1 MTQPILLLDCDTGID
16 DALALIYL
24 AALHRQGRIRLA
36 GITTTAGNTHART
49 AAANTRF
56 ILQRAG
62 VATAAASRFDANQ
75 VPLAPGCEGPR
86 KVELVTT
93 PETHGPKGLG
103 YVDAGEVELSDGSW
117 REIWRRALAQ
127 DAHLI
132 VTGPA
137 TNAAA
142 WLEENP
148 APERITVMGGAFD
161 YPGNTTETAEWNS
174 WVDPHAAAEL
184 YTAYAQAGGVV
195 QACGLDVTSDLVM
208 TPHRLAESIEILGTH
223 PLGEILEP
231 MLRFY
236 FEFHQSVDE
245 GYQAKVHDLLAVM
258 VAIGA
263 VDFGARKALVTVD
276 TEGPR
281 RGTTNAD
288 FTCQAQPNTSVVTT
302 VDLEQCWQQWYSALE
317 WLAAN

>member
-1 MTQPILLLDCDTGID
+1 MTPNILLDCDTGID

-24 AALHRQGRIRLA
+24 AALHRQGRIRLS
-36 GITTTAGNTHART
+36 GITTTAGNTDART

-62 VATAAASRFDANQ
+62 VPTTCEGRFDAHH
-75 VPLAPGCEGPR
+75 VPIAPGCEGPS

-93 PETHGPKGLG
+93 PETHGPQGLG
-103 YVDAGEVELSDGSW
+103 YVDRGEVEVGDADW
-117 REIWRRALAQ
+117 HAIWRLALDN

-142 WLEENP
+142 WLEHNP
-148 APERITVMGGAFD
+148 APQRITVMGGAFD

-174 WVDPHAAAEL
+174 WVDPHGAADL
-184 YTAYAQAGGVV
+184 YAAYAQADNSI

-208 TPHRLAESIEILGTH
+208 TPDRLAESIEVLGVH
-223 PLGEILEP
+223 PLASILEP

-236 FEFHQSVDE
+236 FEFHRSVNE
-245 GYQAKVHDLLAVM
+245 GYQAKVHDLLAAM
-258 VAIGA
+258 VALGE
-263 VDFGARKALVTVD
+263 VDFTARPALVSVD
-276 TEGPR
+276 TDGPR

-288 FTCQAQPNTSVVTT
+288 FDFTGGPNASVVSS
-302 VDLEQCWQQWYSALE
+302 VDLEQCWQQWFDALA
-317 WLAAN
+317 WLADN